1 MTTQHK
7 EMYNGKEL
15 TYDANSSRGMIIP
28 IYHDVDGQL
37 YMPLN
42 ERFVRIFRQSGIAA
56 IYQPS
61 LFFASSGKDKYDTC
75 SAVFGFLIQPQ
86 KSKIR
91 RKANAKVAKRTQL

>member
-42 ERFVRIFRQSGIAA
+42 ERFVTVCEVIAA
-56 IYQPS
+56 LENYQRNTMP
-61 LFFASSGKDKYDTC
+61 G
-75 SAVFGFLIQPQ
+75 GI
-86 KSKIR
+86 
-91 RKANAKVAKRTQL
+91 